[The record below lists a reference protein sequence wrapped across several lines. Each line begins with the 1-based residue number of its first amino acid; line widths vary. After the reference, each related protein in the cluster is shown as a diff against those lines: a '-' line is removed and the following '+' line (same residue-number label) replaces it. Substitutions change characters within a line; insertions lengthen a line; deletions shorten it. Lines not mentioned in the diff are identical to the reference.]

1 MKLTLSI
8 FSLVFSLNVTAEEA
22 RPILI
27 KKADSFQL
35 NPIDATANDAV
46 FNYQSILDNCFDTSK
61 QFKEKPVNYKIVT
74 NIINQKI
81 KSSTRIP
88 TINCAGLITA
98 YKEKINQ

>member
-1 MKLTLSI
+1 MRLTLSI
-8 FSLVFSLNVTAEEA
+8 FSLVFSLNVIAEEA

-27 KKADSFQL
+27 KKAGAFQL

-46 FNYQSILDNCFDTSK
+46 FNYKSILDNCFNTSK

-74 NIINQKI
+74 NVINQKI

-98 YKEKINQ
+98 YNEKTDQ

>member
-1 MKLTLSI
+1 MRLSLSI
-8 FSLVFSLNVTAEEA
+8 FSLVFSLNVIAEEA

-27 KKADSFQL
+27 KKAGAFQL

-46 FNYQSILDNCFDTSK
+46 FNY
-61 QFKEKPVNYKIVT
+61 KIVT
-74 NIINQKI
+74 NVINQKI

-98 YKEKINQ
+98 YNEKTDQ